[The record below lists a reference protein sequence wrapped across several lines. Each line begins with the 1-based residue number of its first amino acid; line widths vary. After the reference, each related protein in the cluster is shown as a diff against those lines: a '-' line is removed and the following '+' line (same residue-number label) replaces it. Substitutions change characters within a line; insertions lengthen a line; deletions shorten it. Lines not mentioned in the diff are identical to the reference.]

1 MIPGSKR
8 VRGSINKLYKN
19 AYKNFYTAF
28 IGYLLKYV
36 ESLDIMQK
44 WYSTGRDILLKPP
57 FPIPAE

>member
-1 MIPGSKR
+1 MIPGSER
-8 VRGSINKLYKN
+8 VRGFINKMYKI
-19 AYKNFYTAF
+19 AYIKFYTAL

-36 ESLDIMQK
+36 ESLGIMQK